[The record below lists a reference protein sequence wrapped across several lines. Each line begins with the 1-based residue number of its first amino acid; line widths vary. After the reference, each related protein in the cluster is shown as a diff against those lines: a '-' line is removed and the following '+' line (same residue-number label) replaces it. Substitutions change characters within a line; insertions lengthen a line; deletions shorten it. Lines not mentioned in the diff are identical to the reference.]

1 MPEPEP
7 LRWNMTLPNGQP
19 LRYGTPGA
27 RWGGT
32 VAEVMA
38 ALSPTTTTSMP
49 QNLISA
55 TLSATDLATI
65 LANLEAND
73 ALLPFLLSLSNEDRK
88 KLFKAGAKRAGAI
101 PLAAAALTQFPE
113 IFPSNFPTAE
123 VTKDILLRSAV
134 MTVQAEYSARAAACG
149 DTLLALNADAMQHVR
164 QVYKYVQAA
173 KDTTPGVRPI
183 YEQMAVY
190 FDRPGQPDEDEGGA
204 NPPV

>member
-19 LRYGTPGA
+19 LRYGMRGA

-32 VAEVMA
+32 VAEVMS
-38 ALSPTTTTSMP
+38 ALQPQTSTSMP

-55 TLSATDLATI
+55 TLAPTDLTTI

-101 PLAAAALTQFPE
+101 PLAAAAVAQFPQ
-113 IFPSNFPTAE
+113 IFPGTFASAE
-123 VTKDILLRSAV
+123 LTKDVALRSAV
-134 MTVQAEYSARAAACG
+134 MTVQAEYAARAAACG

-164 QVYKYVQAA
+164 EVYKYVKAA
-173 KDTTPGVRPI
+173 KDSVPGVRAI
-183 YEQMAVY
+183 YDQMAVY
-190 FDRPGQPDEDEGGA
+190 FERPGQPDEEEGGG
-204 NPPV
+204 NPPA